1 MCAEPARR
9 AALVGLGGVGKS
21 QIAIEYAY
29 QVLDDSPDTRVFWVH
44 AETKERLREGYLQIA
59 NTANIAGCDK
69 PEANIVQLVHRWLSN
84 EANGRWMLVLDSAD
98 DASVFLDDTLASH
111 DTHEPRS
118 MNGKLDLDSILPRS
132 PAGSIIITSRSYEVV
147 GMLTGS
153 ESSSI
158 EVGPMNDQDA
168 HALLRKKFTVALKEG
183 EASALVSALDYM
195 PLALTQAAAFINRT
209 PRMSIAQYLEEIS
222 HNQGPILDSDQLD
235 IRRDATASSSITTTW
250 QVSFDYLCKRSPSAA
265 RLLSLM
271 SLFDRQGIPKALLE
285 GKYTAQVHNSPDFDH
300 DMYMLTSLCFVKIGA
315 GDNSFEMHGLM
326 QFATKRWLER
336 NGKLEEWKG
345 VYVRIINEHFP
356 EGRPENWA
364 VCERLFPHAQ
374 AALKNHP
381 LDANALEAWASIS
394 WKAAWYMGE
403 RGGFGQAYK
412 LALDALEVREILL
425 DPEDPEIFDSLNS
438 VGVALS
444 RLGRYEESKNMYQRA
459 FDAREHLFGS
469 QEQWIDAEAL
479 LQQILSVV
487 SKNETEPGRSLT
499 LSTLTT
505 LANAHR
511 SLDRYKEAADL
522 ELQILQ
528 ARESKLGPDHPTTLA
543 VKGNL
548 AYTYR
553 HLRRFQS
560 AEALNLQVLAAQE
573 MNHHA
578 ETEIE
583 ATKAHIASIHL
594 LQGRCVDHRT
604 EVGRGD
610 SGGLILEVTSQNH
623 ADTITP
629 DEPH

>member
-1 MCAEPARR
+1 
-9 AALVGLGGVGKS
+9 
-21 QIAIEYAY
+21 
-29 QVLDDSPDTRVFWVH
+29 
-44 AETKERLREGYLQIA
+44 
-59 NTANIAGCDK
+59 
-69 PEANIVQLVHRWLSN
+69 
-84 EANGRWMLVLDSAD
+84 MLVLDSAD
-98 DASVFLDDTLASH
+98 DASVFLDDTSASH
-111 DTHEPRS
+111 DTHESRS

-132 PAGSIIITSRSYEVV
+132 PTGSIIITSRSYEVV

-158 EVGPMNDQDA
+158 DVGPMNDQDA

-285 GKYTAQVHNSPDFDH
+285 GNYTTQGHSSPDFDH
-300 DMYMLTSLCFVKIGA
+300 DMYMLTSLCFVKNGA

-356 EGRPENWA
+356 EGQPENWA

-381 LDANALEAWASIS
+381 LDANGLEAWASIS

-403 RGGFGQAYK
+403 RGGFGHAYK

-438 VGVALS
+438 VGVALR

-459 FDAREHLFGS
+459 LKAQKHVFGVDHVDTLTSMLNLAQLYGS

-479 LQQILSVV
+479 LQQILGVV
-487 SKNETEPGRSLT
+487 TKNKTEPGRSLT

-511 SLDRYKEAADL
+511 SLGRYREAADL

-553 HLRRFQS
+553 HLGRLQS
-560 AEALNLQVLAAQE
+560 AEALNLQILAAQE
-573 MNHHA
+573 MNRHA

-583 ATKAHIASIHL
+583 ATKAHLASIHL
-594 LQGRCVDHRT
+594 LQGHCVDHRT
-604 EVGRGD
+604 EVSRGE
-610 SGGLILEVTSQNH
+610 SGGLILEVTSKNH
-623 ADTITP
+623 AGTITP
-629 DEPH
+629 NEAH